1 MKTENFTQKFCLT
14 RHTVKTAI
22 FCTVFVLCLT
32 LSFPNQATAQLMTCA
47 FHVQGDRQS
56 MFRTGRIEGNFPIS
70 RSMNMREG
78 KTYGYGQVN
87 RLLGDIII
95 YDGIS
100 YIAVPGLAGVEVTQR
115 DDLNALFLA
124 YGASRIWNEIPV
136 ERDFFGLREIV
147 NFIADTAEELRM
159 DMDQMFMFRM
169 EGEAEYIRF
178 SAIHQDPS
186 DAGRHTLGRHEVAK
200 RYFTLEN
207 EPVKIIGAWSSAEN
221 WGRYTA
227 RNEHVRLYFINEN
240 GDKAGYIHDITLK
253 ENAMLYWPNC

>member
-1 MKTENFTQKFCLT
+1 
-14 RHTVKTAI
+14 
-22 FCTVFVLCLT
+22 
-32 LSFPNQATAQLMTCA
+32 
-47 FHVQGDRQS
+47 
-56 MFRTGRIEGNFPIS
+56 
-70 RSMNMREG
+70 
-78 KTYGYGQVN
+78 